1 MKKLVIVVIMLMA
14 LLAGMATALFYSPGM
29 LDELI
34 ADNHPASST
43 QQPSEETGWNL
54 LRYWSDNI
62 NLPGKLSGPS
72 SDVKELA
79 LAITA
84 GCEDDYN
91 KMVAI
96 YDWVTENIAYDLEKA
111 RDISAYGSGADYV
124 LEKGR
129 GVCHDYAQL
138 TRELLLSVDIEA
150 TYEKGEVINSSGE
163 TELHAWNQAYIDNR
177 WYALDTT
184 WGAGFIFEE
193 NALFIQKPRRLY
205 LTTVEELGRL
215 HHNPDYK
222 QEQEQEYMRLKALDQ
237 TAVELP
243 EYEKEIIQIFN
254 SYRFEKELPLL
265 AEELRLNDLARTYAG
280 IFAEMI
286 AEGSEFTLEDLSE
299 ELSARATG
307 LNIKSA
313 AMHVM
318 VKWFAHPEINGQVY
332 DKIITEHADELNQ
345 FKWEGLTSGAVG
357 KGDLIVFVFI
367 LTDYH

>member
-1 MKKLVIVVIMLMA
+1 MKKLIIVVMMLLA
-14 LLAGMATALFYSPGM
+14 LFAGMATALFYSPGM
-29 LDELI
+29 RDVLI
-34 ADNHPASST
+34 TDTHPASSA

-72 SDVKELA
+72 SNVKELA
-79 LAITA
+79 LTITA
-84 GCEDDYN
+84 CCDDDYN

-124 LEKGR
+124 LEKRR

-138 TRELLLSVDIEA
+138 TKELLLSVDIEA

-184 WGAGFIFEE
+184 WGAGFIFAE
-193 NALFIQKPRRLY
+193 NALFVQKPRRLY
-205 LTTVEELGRL
+205 LTTIEELGRL

-222 QEQEQEYMRLKALDQ
+222 QKQEQEYMRLKALDQ
-237 TAVELP
+237 PVVEMP
-243 EYEKEIIQIFN
+243 EYEKEIIQVFN

-265 AEELRLNDLARTYAG
+265 TEELRLNELARTYAG
-280 IFAEMI
+280 IFTEMI
-286 AEGSEFTLEDLSE
+286 AEDNEFTLEDLSE
-299 ELSARATG
+299 ELSTRAAG

-318 VKWFAHPEINGQVY
+318 VKWFTHPEINGQVY
-332 DKIITEHADELNQ
+332 DKIIVEHSNELDQ
-345 FKWEGLTSGAVG
+345 VKWEGLSVGAVG
-357 KGDLIVFVFI
+357 KGDLIVFIFI
-367 LTDYH
+367 LIDYH